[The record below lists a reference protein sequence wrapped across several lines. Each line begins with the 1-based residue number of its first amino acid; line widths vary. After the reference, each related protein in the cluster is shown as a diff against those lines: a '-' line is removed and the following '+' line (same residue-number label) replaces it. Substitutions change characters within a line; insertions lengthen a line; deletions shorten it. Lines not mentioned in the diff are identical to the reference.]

1 MEVIAWLI
9 ALVAF
14 LVIEGI
20 TVTLVCIWFAGGA
33 LIGLLAAALHA
44 PIWLQVLLFLLVSI
58 ILLVYTRPIA
68 MKYFNKDRVKTNV
81 SGIIG
86 KQAIVVDEIDNLQ
99 GLGKVTVGGQEWTA
113 RSIVEDQII
122 PVGTVV
128 VVEEVKGVK
137 LMVRSTPKV
146 VEVAEES

>member
-68 MKYFNKDRVKTNV
+68 MKYFNKDRTKTNV
-81 SGIIG
+81 SSVIG

-113 RSIVEDQII
+113 RNTVEDQII

-146 VEVAEES
+146 VEVTEES

>member
-9 ALVAF
+9 ALVVF
-14 LVIEGI
+14 LVIEGV

-33 LIGLLAAALHA
+33 LIGMLAAALHA
-44 PIWLQVLLFLLVSI
+44 PIWLQVLLFLLISI

-68 MKYFNKDRVKTNV
+68 MKYFNKNREKTNV
-81 SGIIG
+81 SGVIG

-113 RSIVEDQII
+113 RSVAEDQII

-137 LMVRSTPKV
+137 LMVRSTPRV
-146 VEVAEES
+146 VDVAEES

>member
-68 MKYFNKDRVKTNV
+68 MKFFNKDRVKTNV

-113 RSIVEDQII
+113 RSTVEDQII

-146 VEVAEES
+146 VEIAEES

>member
-9 ALVAF
+9 ALIVF
-14 LVIEGI
+14 LVIEGV

-68 MKYFNKDRVKTNV
+68 MKYFNKDREKTNV

-113 RSIVEDQII
+113 RSAAEDQII

>member
-68 MKYFNKDRVKTNV
+68 MKFFNKDRVKTNV

-146 VEVAEES
+146 VEIAEES

>member
-68 MKYFNKDRVKTNV
+68 MKFFNKDRVKTNV
-81 SGIIG
+81 SGVIG

-113 RSIVEDQII
+113 RSVVEDEII

-128 VVEEVKGVK
+128 NVEEVKGVK
-137 LMVRSTPKV
+137 LMVRSTAKTIDV
-146 VEVAEES
+146 TEES

>member
-9 ALVAF
+9 ALVVF
-14 LVIEGI
+14 LVIEGV

-33 LIGLLAAALHA
+33 LIGMLAAALHA

-68 MKYFNKDRVKTNV
+68 MKYFNKNREKTNV
-81 SGIIG
+81 SGVIG

-113 RSIVEDQII
+113 RNVAEEGII

>member
-9 ALVAF
+9 ALVVF
-14 LVIEGI
+14 LVIEGV

-33 LIGLLAAALHA
+33 LIGMLAAALHA
-44 PIWLQVLLFLLVSI
+44 PIWLQVLLFLLISI

-68 MKYFNKDRVKTNV
+68 MKYFNKNREKTNV
-81 SGIIG
+81 SGVIG

-113 RSIVEDQII
+113 RNVAEDQII

-128 VVEEVKGVK
+128 VVEEIKGVK
-137 LMVRSTPKV
+137 LMVRCTPKV

>member
-44 PIWLQVLLFLLVSI
+44 PIWLQVLLFLLVCS
-58 ILLVYTRPIA
+58 
-68 MKYFNKDRVKTNV
+68 
-81 SGIIG
+81 
-86 KQAIVVDEIDNLQ
+86 E
-99 GLGKVTVGGQEWTA
+99 GLGQLK
-113 RSIVEDQII
+113 II
-122 PVGTVV
+122 F
-128 VVEEVKGVK
+128 
-137 LMVRSTPKV
+137 LYWFL
-146 VEVAEES
+146 

>member
-9 ALVAF
+9 ALIVF

-33 LIGLLAAALHA
+33 LIGMLAAALHA

-68 MKYFNKDRVKTNV
+68 MKYFNKDRTKTNV
-81 SGIIG
+81 SGVIG

-99 GLGKVTVGGQEWTA
+99 GFGKVTVGGQEWTA
-113 RSIVEDQII
+113 RSVVEAEII

>member
-1 MEVIAWLI
+1 MIQAIA
-9 ALVAF
+9 
-14 LVIEGI
+14 
-20 TVTLVCIWFAGGA
+20 
-33 LIGLLAAALHA
+33 
-44 PIWLQVLLFLLVSI
+44 VSS
-58 ILLVYTRPIA
+58 
-68 MKYFNKDRVKTNV
+68 V

-113 RSIVEDQII
+113 RSTVEDQII

-146 VEVAEES
+146 VEIAEES